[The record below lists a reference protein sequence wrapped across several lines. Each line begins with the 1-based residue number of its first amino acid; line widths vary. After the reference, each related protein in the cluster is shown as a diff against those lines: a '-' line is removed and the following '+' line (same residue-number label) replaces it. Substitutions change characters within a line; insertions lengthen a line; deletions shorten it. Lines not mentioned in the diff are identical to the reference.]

1 MSIIPSFLAELKR
14 RKVIRVAGVYVV
26 SGWAI
31 LQGAERLF
39 PVLQL
44 PGWTIT
50 FVAALLLIGLP
61 ITMIVTWAFEL
72 TPDGVRRTAA
82 GDLEP
87 PPAGGTWIE
96 LALLVAILAAV
107 GVSVAQFVGDDPI
120 APATQPAARTPE
132 PAAPSTSVA
141 VLPFTSFSDDA
152 DSNYFADGLTEE
164 LINSL
169 AQIPGLKV
177 SGRTSAYYFK
187 NRNEDLREIGRKL
200 GVAHVLEGSVRQA
213 GDRLR
218 ITAQLITTSD
228 GFHLWSQTY
237 DRRMDDILAIQDDVA
252 GNVATALETRLIPR
266 DPTLSGT
273 GHDSKGYQDYLVAT
287 ALLRDGGRDP
297 LTQARSLLSRVI
309 ERDPDNVDAL
319 ASYAEATMQLAAAYL
334 TIDFESATTDALGAV
349 ERALALNP
357 GSVAANAA
365 SGAVHMALA
374 HRTGERRYLTLAER
388 ALSRAVDLAP
398 SNADVLTSYGE
409 LLNQMGRFPAAL
421 ELLQRAA
428 LSDPL
433 SLATRF
439 QLSAALQGL
448 GRLGEAREELEA
460 MVAAHPDLVGIRL
473 ELGELLMRQGRFDE
487 AVPLV
492 RSEHAARVSPRASF
506 ALANI
511 YLNLGLQDAVRQT
524 LAEMDYAPLT
534 EPLRRVALLNM
545 QGEDEAALA
554 LANAEFAVTH
564 DRLWWSQIIASALLI
579 GDLETAREHL
589 MQLEPLAL
597 EPAPDLQRI
606 PAEAA
611 LQAALLLMGEG
622 NTADATNLLERVLEA
637 HAPPAAGYDPPEHK
651 VLRAQ
656 VLAQLGRAE
665 AALAELHAAKL
676 QGFRML
682 WDFDY
687 FHRLDRH
694 PMFAGLRDTA
704 EFQALIG
711 EIEAENRAMGER
723 LAETP
728 KPLAEHGSPP

>member
-1 MSIIPSFLAELKR
+1 MPIIPSFLAELKR
-14 RKVIRVAGVYVV
+14 RKVVRVAGVYAVA
-26 SGWAI
+26 GWAI

-39 PVLQL
+39 PLLRL
-44 PGWTIT
+44 PDWTIT
-50 FVAALLLIGLP
+50 FVAVLLLIGLP
-61 ITMIVTWAFEL
+61 ITLIVTWAFEL
-72 TPDGVRRTAA
+72 TPDGVRRTATS
-82 GDLEP
+82 DLGP
-87 PPAGGTWIE
+87 PPTGGAWIE

-107 GVSVAQFVGDDPI
+107 GVSGAQLVARDPI
-120 APATQPAARTPE
+120 ARSTSS
-132 PAAPSTSVA
+132 AAPAPESAAPATSVA
-141 VLPFTSFSDDA
+141 VLPFTSFSEDA

-164 LINSL
+164 LINGL

-200 GVAHVLEGSVRQA
+200 GVAHVLEGSVRRA

-218 ITAQLITTSD
+218 ITAQLISTAD

-252 GNVATALETRLIPR
+252 GNVATVLEARLIPR
-266 DPTLSGT
+266 DPTLAAP
-273 GHDSKGYQDYLVAT
+273 GHDSEGYHEYLVAT
-287 ALLRDGGRDP
+287 ALLREGGRDS
-297 LTQARSLLSRVI
+297 LTQARSLLARVI
-309 ERDPDNVDAL
+309 ERDTDNVDAL

-365 SGAVHMALA
+365 SGAVYTALA
-374 HRTGERRYLTLAER
+374 HRTSERRYLTLAER
-388 ALSRAVDLAP
+388 ALSRAVELAP

-433 SLATRF
+433 SLTTRF

-448 GRLGEAREELEA
+448 GRLGEAREELQA
-460 MVAAHPDLVGIRL
+460 MIAAHPDLVGIRL

-487 AVPLV
+487 ALPLV
-492 RSEHAARVSPRASF
+492 RSDHAARVSPRASF

-511 YLNLGLQDAVRQT
+511 YLNLGLDDAVRQT
-524 LAEMDYAPLT
+524 LADMDYAPLT

-545 QGEDEAALA
+545 LGEDEAALA
-554 LANAEFAVTH
+554 LAKAEFATTH
-564 DRLWWSQIIASALLI
+564 DRLWRSQIIASALLV

-589 MQLEPLAL
+589 LELEPLAL
-597 EPAPDLQRI
+597 APAPDLQRV

-611 LQAALLLMGEG
+611 LQAAHLLMREG
-622 NTADATNLLERVLEA
+622 NTADATDLLERMLEA
-637 HAPPAAGYDPPEHK
+637 HAPPTAGYDPPEHK

-656 VLAQLGRAE
+656 ALAQLGRDD
-665 AALAELHAAKL
+665 AAIAELRAAKM

-694 PMFAGLRDTA
+694 PMFAGLRDNP
-704 EFQALIG
+704 EFRALIG
-711 EIEAENRAMGER
+711 EIEAENRSMGEG
-723 LAETP
+723 LTP
-728 KPLAEHGSPP
+728 PH